1 MTNHDLALKFALLKV
16 LVTEL
21 GTAKSAADAEVRD
34 TWRPAD
40 RLTATLPNNTDI
52 GTVTLANGA
61 VRAPVA
67 DTEAYEAWVRATH
80 PEQIETVPET
90 TRVNPA
96 FTARLTSAAKKLG
109 VAVDAETG
117 EVVPGIVV
125 LTGEP
130 YPMVKLAEGARHAV
144 AAAWRDGSL
153 AELVSGLLA
162 IEGGEDS

>member
-1 MTNHDLALKFALLKV
+1 MTPQELALKFALLKV

-21 GTAKSAADAEVRD
+21 GAAKTVADLEVRA

-40 RLTATLPNNTDI
+40 RLTATLPNDTDI

-61 VRAPVA
+61 VRAAVA
-67 DTEAYEAWVRATH
+67 DTEAYETWVRATH

-90 TRVNPA
+90 TRINPA

-117 EVVPGIVV
+117 EEVPGITVAA
-125 LTGEP
+125 GEP
-130 YPMVKLAEGARHAV
+130 YPMVKLTKGAREAV
-144 AAAWRDGSL
+144 AEAWQAGDL
-153 AELVSGLLA
+153 TELMAGLLA
-162 IEGGEDS
+162 IEGGEES